1 MTDGKEWPQEAL
13 DLYRNLAGNNTEG
26 TVDLNS
32 LSSARRARFI
42 AFCRQQGIDLSQPL
56 QLASKTASPSLI
68 SNDNVSP
75 PSFCSVG
82 IDLIF
87 VKELFPEAPQDLKS
101 DKGISEI
108 FSLREVAYAET
119 KTDPLQTLAGIFA
132 LKEAVVKT
140 GQVPETL
147 SANFKELEVLH
158 DGKGIPSMNGFA
170 VSISHCNGLAIAM
183 AIANAETQ
191 KATPYEG
198 EQVSNAAGDI
208 VSAVEAQSV
217 IDATSLPS
225 KKLSFISALVVV
237 AVVLALYSVYV

>member
-32 LSSARRARFI
+32 LSSAKRARFI

>member
-13 DLYRNLAGNNTEG
+13 DLYRKLAGNDTEG

-32 LSSARRARFI
+32 LSSAKRARFI
-42 AFCRQQGIDLSQPL
+42 AFCRQQGIDLSHPL
-56 QLASKTASPSLI
+56 QLASKPASPSFT

-119 KTDPLQTLAGIFA
+119 KTDPLETLAGIFA

-158 DGKGIPSMNGFA
+158 DEKGIPSMNGFA
-170 VSISHCNGLAIAM
+170 VSISHCNGLAAAM
-183 AIANAETQ
+183 AISNAETQ
-191 KATPYEG
+191 QTALYQGK
-198 EQVSNAAGDI
+198 QVSNAAGDI
-208 VSAVEAQSV
+208 VSAGEAQSA
-217 IDATSLPS
+217 IEATSPPS
-225 KKLSFISALVVV
+225 KRISFIMALVLV
-237 AVVLALYSVYV
+237 AVAFALYSVYV

>member
-1 MTDGKEWPQEAL
+1 MTDGRDWPQEAL
-13 DLYRNLAGNNTEG
+13 DLYRNLAGNDKEE

-32 LSSARRARFI
+32 LSSAKRARFI

-56 QLASKTASPSLI
+56 KLASETASPKLI
-68 SNDNVSP
+68 SNNNVSP

-101 DKGISEI
+101 DKSMSEI
-108 FSLREVAYAET
+108 FSLQELAYAET

-140 GQVPETL
+140 GQVPEWL
-147 SANFKELEVLH
+147 SANFRELEVLH
-158 DGKGIPSMNGFA
+158 DEKGIPSINGFA

-183 AIANAETQ
+183 AIASEENQQTAS
-191 KATPYEG
+191 YEG
-198 EQVSNAAGDI
+198 ERLSNAVGDI
-208 VSAVEAQSV
+208 VSAVETKSLIEAN
-217 IDATSLPS
+217 SLPS
-225 KKLSFISALVVV
+225 KRLSFISALVLVL
-237 AVVLALYSVYV
+237 AALALYSVYV